1 MTEVERMMHCIP
13 DDNTME
19 IAQFGTKYMDVKSS
33 LYISDLMID
42 FLNREAKCEYDLLD
56 LDTAEFVL
64 VHRPYWL
71 TQEIP
76 HAETIE
82 QMTTVRRLKI
92 ILQYLSAIDEIEL
105 TKAETKQFGMMCSTE
120 DYGKRIVENGL
131 DTQLFRAMSIENAD
145 SPLDFESIRRI
156 RDHDSEKRTA
166 EEEFEYRQYLSYVRE
181 MEERE
186 NERIR
191 QAQER
196 GVELVD
202 IPEPEISEDFL
213 EEQYEEECEEQG
225 DIEEISDN
233 EAAEQD
239 RVATGSDSDVAE
251 PDEEATELN
260 EDVSEHDDAETIEAD
275 PSFLDNLIM
284 CTMEVIPE
292 EITDESTGCDSEET
306 EPLLN
311 EEQAEQNETE
321 EKIVDEADDDAEAIP
336 AETIPV
342 DESTDEEIADFLEEY
357 CDSEPKARSLFGR
370 FRHGH

>member
-1 MTEVERMMHCIP
+1 MTETERMMHCIP

-19 IAQFGTKYMDVKSS
+19 IAQFGSKYMDVKSS

-42 FLNREAKCEYDLLD
+42 FLNREAKREYDQLD
-56 LDTAEFVL
+56 LDTAEFIL

-92 ILQYLSAIDEIEL
+92 ILQDLSAIDEIEL

-120 DYGKRIVENGL
+120 DYGKRIVDDGL

-166 EEEFEYRQYLSYVRE
+166 EEEFEYRQYLHYVRE

-186 NERIR
+186 NERIL

-202 IPEPEISEDFL
+202 IPEPEISENFL
-213 EEQYEEECEEQG
+213 EEQYEEEPEES
-225 DIEEISDN
+225 EEIETTSDD
-233 EAAEQD
+233 E
-239 RVATGSDSDVAE
+239 DVW
-251 PDEEATELN
+251 PDE
-260 EDVSEHDDAETIEAD
+260 DSIEHDDDIDVFEAD
-275 PSFLDNLIM
+275 SAFLDNLIM
-284 CTMEVIPE
+284 CTMEIA
-292 EITDESTGCDSEET
+292 SEET
-306 EPLLN
+306 SETLTGCTDI
-311 EEQAEQNETE
+311 ETE
-321 EKIVDEADDDAEAIP
+321 GMFGFYERDSTSSHDEARTKQEKQ
-336 AETIPV
+336 E
-342 DESTDEEIADFLEEY
+342 ESQISGSEMESEGMFGIDCEFESDSNEIREISHFSEEPRERCFSVFGSIL
-357 CDSEPKARSLFGR
+357 GR

>member
-1 MTEVERMMHCIP
+1 MTEAERMMHCIP

-19 IAQFGTKYMDVKSS
+19 IAEYGSRYMDVKSS

-42 FLNREAKCEYDLLD
+42 FLNREAKREYDQLD
-56 LDTAEFVL
+56 LDTAEFIL

-92 ILQYLSAIDEIEL
+92 ILQDLSAIDEIEL
-105 TKAETKQFGMMCSTE
+105 TKAETKQFGMMCSAE
-120 DYGKRIVENGL
+120 DYGKRIVEKGL

-166 EEEFEYRQYLSYVRE
+166 EEEFEYRQYLRYIGE

-202 IPEPEISEDFL
+202 VPEPEISEDFL
-213 EEQYEEECEEQG
+213 EEQYEE
-225 DIEEISDN
+225 ISEDPIDEDLIN
-233 EAAEQD
+233 DEAAEPD
-239 RVATGSDSDVAE
+239 GDVMESDDDIDVY
-251 PDEEATELN
+251 
-260 EDVSEHDDAETIEAD
+260 EAD
-275 PSFLDNLIM
+275 SAFLDNIIM
-284 CTMEVIPE
+284 CTMEVMPE
-292 EITDESTGCDSEET
+292 ATSENQTESDEEET
-306 EPLLN
+306 EVIFGDCNQGDCSNTEVTREIAEEQIDDEN
-311 EEQAEQNETE
+311 EESEAMFGNSDVTECDETE
-321 EKIVDEADDDAEAIP
+321 
-336 AETIPV
+336 
-342 DESTDEEIADFLEEY
+342 SEEMTEFLEEY
-357 CDSEPKARSLFGR
+357 CGRQTIASRLRSVFGR
-370 FRHGH
+370 MHHGH